1 VEAAVRAG
9 STHQRIVCCA
19 LSVGCGVLLLA
30 VTGCGGGANAGRE
43 QALAAMQSALSSR
56 YAPDGPSMGNDAEP
70 AGTHE
75 PELTQISADSAL
87 PITLISASLIPLP
100 GFGLPRLLST
110 GVVAGGCPGPNVAFP
125 SANGLSVTVTVGGH
139 PYKPLPLAGYRML
152 IGAGCVPQILYV
164 IEAKTPGQYA
174 VGGLRV
180 LVQYDGHTRTMFA
193 YDGVDVW
200 FYGSGPLP
208 SPDQVTHGLQAAF
221 AAQMAVYRA
230 DGQ

>member
-1 VEAAVRAG
+1 MARWVAVCAVVGGCSVLLAAVAGCAG
-9 STHQRIVCCA
+9 SG
-19 LSVGCGVLLLA
+19 SG
-30 VTGCGGGANAGRE
+30 GGGASRD
-43 QALAAMQSALSSR
+43 QQLAAMQRALSSR
-56 YAPDGPSMGNDAEP
+56 YVPNGPSMGNDAEP

-75 PELTQISADSAL
+75 PELTLIPADSAL
-87 PITLISASLIPLP
+87 HITLISASLIPLR

-110 GVVAGGCPGPNVAFP
+110 GVITGGCPGPIVAMP
-125 SANGLSVTVTVGGH
+125 SANGTSVSVTIGGR
-139 PYKPLPLAGYRML
+139 PYRPLPLAGYQMV

-180 LVQYDGHTRTMFA
+180 VVRYDGRTRTMFG
-193 YDGVDVW
+193 YNGVDVW

-208 SPDQVTHGLQAAF
+208 SPGQVTHGLQAAF

-230 DGQ
+230 DGA